1 MTTIAAARAAR
12 ASRSWYKVLYVQVL
26 FAILLGLIVGWGWP
40 SLATSDWMRALGDG
54 FIKLIKMVIAP
65 IVFCT
70 VVSGIAHIQDA
81 KKVGRV
87 GIKALVYFEVV
98 STLALV
104 IGLVMGNLFQI
115 GRGLAARPD
124 AAAVAIYVEQAKAT
138 KFVDFA
144 LNIIPDSVVGALAR
158 GDILQV
164 LLFAILLGFSLMALR
179 ERGARLRSTIDDAAQ
194 AVFGVIAIVMK
205 AAPIGAFAAMAFTIG
220 KFGPSA
226 LANLIGLIALFY
238 ATAALF
244 VIVVLGL
251 IARFVGFSIF
261 KFIAY
266 IKDELLIVLGTSSSE
281 SALPQLMEKLERL
294 GCSKPVV
301 GLVVPTGYSFN
312 LDGTNIYMTL
322 ATLFIARA
330 LGLDLAFDQQITI
343 LIVAMLTSKGASGV
357 AGAGFITLA
366 ATLSA
371 VNPALVPGM
380 AIVFSIDKFMSEVRA
395 LTNIIGNGVA
405 VVFVSWWEGELDR
418 ITLHARLGRRVDLPD
433 VETAI
438 ATADAIPASDDT
450 RNSEIARAR
459 GGSWTE
465 RAHCKRTHSS

>member
-1 MTTIAAARAAR
+1 MSATIATAAPARAAKP
-12 ASRSWYKVLYVQVL
+12 WYKILYVQVL
-26 FAILLGLIVGWGWP
+26 IAILLGVMVGW
-40 SLATSDWMRALGDG
+40 LAPTVATNEWIKALGDG

-65 IVFCT
+65 IIFCT
-70 VVSGIAHIQDA
+70 VVSGISHIQDA
-81 KKVGRV
+81 RKVGRV
-87 GIKALVYFEVV
+87 GVKALVYFEIV
-98 STLALV
+98 SSFALI
-104 IGLVMGNLFQI
+104 IGLLMGNLIQV
-115 GRGLAARPD
+115 GHGLAAKPD
-124 AAAVAIYVEQAKAT
+124 AAAVATFVKQAEAQKS
-138 KFVDFA
+138 VDFV

-164 LLFAILLGFSLMALR
+164 LLFAILFGFALMALG
-179 ERGARLRSTIDDAAQ
+179 ERGHRLRDIIDDTSH

-205 AAPIGAFAAMAFTIG
+205 AAPFGAFGAMAYTIG
-220 KFGPSA
+220 KFGPAA
-226 LANLIGLIALFY
+226 LGNLVGLIVLFY

-294 GCSKPVV
+294 GCSKSVV

-322 ATLFIARA
+322 ATLFIAQA
-330 LGLDLAFDQQITI
+330 LGVDLSFSQQITI
-343 LIVAMLTSKGASGV
+343 LVVAMLTSKGASGV
-357 AGAGFITLA
+357 TGAGFITLA
-366 ATLSA
+366 ATLSV

-395 LTNIIGNGVA
+395 LTNITGNGIA
-405 VVFVSWWEGELDR
+405 TVFVSWWEGELDHEK
-418 ITLHARLGRRVDLPD
+418 LHANLNQVIDPSD
-433 VETAI
+433 VETAV
-438 ATADAIPASDDT
+438 TT
-450 RNSEIARAR
+450 
-459 GGSWTE
+459 G
-465 RAHCKRTHSS
+465 

>member
-87 GIKALVYFEVV
+87 GIKALVYFEIV

-124 AAAVAIYVEQAKAT
+124 AAAVANYVEQAKAT
-138 KFVDFA
+138 KFIDFV

-164 LLFAILLGFSLMALR
+164 LLFAILLGFSLMALG

-330 LGLDLAFDQQITI
+330 LGLDLAFDQQLTI
-343 LIVAMLTSKGASGV
+343 LMVAMLTSKGASGV
-357 AGAGFITLA
+357 SGAGFITLA

-433 VETAI
+433 VQTAI
-438 ATADAIPASDDT
+438 ATADAIPASEDT

-459 GGSWTE
+459 AGSWTE